1 MNNFVLPL
9 SVPKNKQKEYKKNWQ
24 IATKKTGKLLL
35 FAGDQKIEHLNDDF
49 IGKNISKEDQN
60 PEHLF
65 KIASHANIG
74 VFASHLGLISRY
86 GAKYKKIPYIIKMN
100 GKTNLY
106 KTKDAHSQAL
116 HSVSDLIKIKNNNKL
131 NIVGVGYTIYLG
143 SKYEKEMLS
152 EASRIIFDAQQ
163 QGLLTILWIYPRGPH
178 IKNDE
183 DIHLN
188 AGAAGV
194 ANALGADFVKLK
206 YPYKNTITNTAKK
219 YQEVIKAAGNTKVIC
234 VGGSQKSAN
243 DYLKFVHEQINKAKS
258 GGVAVGRNVHQ
269 RSLVDASKLL
279 AALSAIIYD
288 NQDLKTAKDIY
299 KKAINV
305 NKK

>member
-1 MNNFVLPL
+1 MDNFVLPL

-24 IATKKTGKLLL
+24 LATKKTGKLLL

-49 IGKNISKEDQN
+49 VGKEISKEDGN

-65 KIASHANIG
+65 KIASQANIG

-86 GAKYKKIPYIIKMN
+86 GNKYKNIPYLVKMN

-116 HSVSDLIKIKNNNKL
+116 SSISNIIKLKQNNKL

-152 EASRIIFDAQQ
+152 EASKIIFNAQQ
-163 QGLLTILWIYPRGPH
+163 EGLLTILWIYPRGPH

-183 DIHLN
+183 DIHLI
-188 AGAAGV
+188 AGAAGL
-194 ANALGADFVKLK
+194 ANALGSDFVKLK
-206 YPYKNTITNTAKK
+206 YPYTKTTTGTAKK
-219 YQEVIKAAGNTKVIC
+219 YQEVIKAAGNTTVIC
-234 VGGSQKSAN
+234 VGGSQKKVN
-243 DYLKFVHEQINKAKS
+243 DYLKLVHDQINKAQS
-258 GGVAVGRNVHQ
+258 GGVAVGRNIHQ
-269 RSLVDASKLL
+269 RSLKDAIKLVDALG
-279 AALSAIIYD
+279 AIIYD
-288 NQDLKTAKDIY
+288 NESLTKAQKIY
-299 KKAINV
+299 KKS
-305 NKK
+305 

>member
-1 MNNFVLPL
+1 MNNFLIPL

-24 IATKKTGKLLL
+24 LATKKTGKLLL
-35 FAGDQKIEHLNDDF
+35 FAGDQKIEHLNNDF
-49 IGKNISKEDQN
+49 VGKSINKEDEH

-65 KIASHANIG
+65 KIASQANIG

-86 GAKYKKIPYIIKMN
+86 GSKYNKIPYVIKMN

-106 KTKDAHSQAL
+106 KTKDVHSQAL
-116 HSVSDLIKIKNNNKL
+116 CTIENVIKVKEMNNL

-152 EASRIIFDAQQ
+152 EASKIIFNAQQ
-163 QGLLTILWIYPRGPH
+163 KGLLTILWIYPRGPH

-206 YPYKNTITNTAKK
+206 YPYTKTTNTTAKN
-219 YQEVIKAAGNTKVIC
+219 YQEVINAAGNTNVIC
-234 VGGSQKSAN
+234 VGGSQKSVN
-243 DYLKFVHEQINKAKS
+243 NYLKLVHEQINKSKTA
-258 GGVAVGRNVHQ
+258 GVAVGRNIHQ
-269 RSLVDASKLL
+269 RSLKDAIKLVN
-279 AALSAIIYD
+279 ALGAIIYD
-288 NQDLKTAKDIY
+288 NKSLKEAQNIF
-299 KKAINV
+299 KK
-305 NKK
+305 

>member
-1 MNNFVLPL
+1 MDNLIIPL
-9 SVPKNKQKEYKKNWQ
+9 SVPKNKEKEYKKNWQ

-49 IGKNISKEDQN
+49 VGKGISKEDEH

-65 KIASHANIG
+65 NIASEANIG

-86 GAKYKKIPYIIKMN
+86 ARKHKNIPYVVKMN

-116 HSVSDLIKIKNNNKL
+116 SSISDVIKLKQDNKL

-152 EASRIIFDAQQ
+152 EASSIIFKAQQ
-163 QGLLTILWIYPRGPH
+163 EGLLTILWIYPRGPH

-194 ANALGADFVKLK
+194 ANVLGADFVKLK
-206 YPYKNTITNTAKK
+206 YPYTKNTADTAQK
-219 YQEVIKAAGNTKVIC
+219 YQEVIKAAGNTNVIC
-234 VGGSQKSAN
+234 VGGSQKKVN
-243 DYLKFVHEQINKAKS
+243 DYLKLVYEQINKAKS
-258 GGVAVGRNVHQ
+258 GGVAVGRNIHQ
-269 RSLVDASKLL
+269 RSLKDAKNLVN
-279 AALSAIIYD
+279 ALSAIIYD
-288 NQDLKTAKDIY
+288 NKSLKEAEKIY
-299 KKAINV
+299 KKDI
-305 NKK
+305 K

>member
-1 MNNFVLPL
+1 MNNLVYPL
-9 SVPKNKQKEYKKNWQ
+9 SIPKNKQREYKKNWNL
-24 IATKKTGKLLL
+24 ATKKTGKLLL
-35 FAGDQKIEHLNDDF
+35 FAGDQKMEHLNDDF
-49 IGKNISKEDQN
+49 VGKNISKEDEH

-65 KIASHANIG
+65 KIASKANIG

-86 GAKYKKIPYIIKMN
+86 GAKYRNIPYVIKMN

-106 KTKDAHSQAL
+106 KTKDAHSKAL
-116 HSVSDLIKIKNNNKL
+116 HSVSDVINVKKNSKV

-163 QGLLTILWIYPRGPH
+163 AGLITILWIYPRGPH

-194 ANALGADFVKLK
+194 ANCLGADFVKLK
-206 YPYKNTITNTAKK
+206 YPYTKTTKSTANK
-219 YQEVIKAAGNTKVIC
+219 YQEVIKAAGNTGVIC
-234 VGGSQKSAN
+234 VGGSQKNAN
-243 DYLKFVHEQINKAKS
+243 DYLKLVHDQINNAKS
-258 GGVAVGRNVHQ
+258 SGVAVGRNVHQ
-269 RSLVDASKLL
+269 RSLKDAVKLVD
-279 AALSAIIYD
+279 ALSALIYD
-288 NQDLKTAKDIY
+288 NASVKKAQSIY
-299 KKAINV
+299 KK
-305 NKK
+305 